1 MRFPLRL
8 RAPSPAVTPV
18 SRVVGMVLLSA
29 CTLTACTAGSGA
41 PTPAVGST
49 ATGAAASSSATALV
63 DRYHQSGGDLDV
75 YAMEKEP
82 GTSSAAPRF
91 IIRTRNPDGDDA
103 AFQKQKESIVQF
115 LTRVEAL
122 SPGQGYLMDVYGPD
136 GSLLHRLDTRP

>member
-1 MRFPLRL
+1 M
-8 RAPSPAVTPV
+8 
-18 SRVVGMVLLSA
+18 
-29 CTLTACTAGSGA
+29 
-41 PTPAVGST
+41 
-49 ATGAAASSSATALV
+49 
-63 DRYHQSGGDLDV
+63 

>member
-1 MRFPLRL
+1 
-8 RAPSPAVTPV
+8 
-18 SRVVGMVLLSA
+18 MVLLYA
-29 CTLTACTAGSGA
+29 CTLTACTAGSDA
-41 PTPAVGST
+41 PIPAVGST
-49 ATGAAASSSATALV
+49 ATSAAAGPSVTALV

-75 YAMEKEP
+75 YAIEKEP
-82 GTSSAAPRF
+82 VTGSAEPRL
-91 IIRTRNPDGDDA
+91 IIRTRNPDSDDA